1 MGAAWPTEA
10 CLVLAYLRSIAFFLL
25 RRKFYFQQKG
35 GQAPCDHAGCTPT
48 KPVLPAAFSGCSGAS
63 HVGDGP
69 LKEMRA
75 WTALEP
81 AGGVGCWVGRQL
93 SSHVG
98 KVLGENGFPD
108 APDTGV
114 LKLSLKMAEGCTK
127 AHQAEGI
134 MG

>member
-1 MGAAWPTEA
+1 
-10 CLVLAYLRSIAFFLL
+10 
-25 RRKFYFQQKG
+25 
-35 GQAPCDHAGCTPT
+35 
-48 KPVLPAAFSGCSGAS
+48 
-63 HVGDGP
+63 
-69 LKEMRA
+69 MRA

-81 AGGVGCWVGRQL
+81 AVGVGCWVGRQL

-108 APDTGV
+108 APDTEV

-134 MG
+134 MW